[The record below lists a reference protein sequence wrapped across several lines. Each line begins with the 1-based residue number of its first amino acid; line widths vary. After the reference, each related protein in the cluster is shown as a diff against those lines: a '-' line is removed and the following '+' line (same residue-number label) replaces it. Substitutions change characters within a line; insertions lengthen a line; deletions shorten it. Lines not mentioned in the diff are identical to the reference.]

1 MRVIEKAT
9 AKDKDEILKLYK
21 SQLGRKYCPWNEDY
35 PSMETIDF
43 DLSRDALLI
52 MREEGKII
60 AAISVDGA
68 TAMVFDMMPSF
79 NENVSSPSIDTLCP
93 DK

>member
-9 AKDKDEILKLYK
+9 GKDKDEILKLYK

-43 DLSRDALLI
+43 DLSKRLTIWSVGHLNYSQVGNFPVLQLALI
-52 MREEGKII
+52 VKVK
-60 AAISVDGA
+60 A
-68 TAMVFDMMPSF
+68 
-79 NENVSSPSIDTLCP
+79 
-93 DK
+93 